1 MHTNEANLT
10 LATLIYATS
19 CLEKGDWA
27 SLRELNF
34 GEAEAKALHELQ
46 LSEFLSIADRMH
58 AHPLNI
64 RLNRD
69 HYWQLLH
76 QLREEQAIEDLK
88 SEMICREAPV
98 DMMRQLFGMT
108 DRQYTAM
115 RRRFRRRRG
124 AGRPAEPDIE
134 TADIIWAAWQHHVG
148 HRPPR
153 TAHDWLT
160 LAREAD
166 VDLRTLWRFVRQ
178 NSDLAA
184 LPS

>member
-1 MHTNEANLT
+1 MQTNEANLT

-19 CLEKGDWA
+19 CLERGDWA

-34 GEAEAKALHELQ
+34 GEDEAKALRELQ

-58 AHPLNI
+58 AHPLHI

-69 HYWQLLH
+69 HYWQLM
-76 QLREEQAIEDLK
+76 QTMREEQAIEDLK

-115 RRRFRRRRG
+115 RRRFRRGRG

-134 TADIIWAAWQHHVG
+134 TMDTIWEAWRHHVG
-148 HRPPR
+148 RREPES
-153 TAHDWLT
+153 ADDWLT
-160 LAREAD
+160 LARQAD
-166 VDLRTLWRFVRQ
+166 VDLRTLWRFFQQSCTSEVTT
-178 NSDLAA
+178 
-184 LPS
+184 